1 MGRNSKKNSVDTKY
15 TATLNNLQLSVSQFI
30 ASINIFYQ
38 AVTLKQKKELNEEL
52 LLKTEQWINHTLTN
66 IIEVQKN
73 VSKKKKLMNELVN
86 GDQTTLSIEQIDE
99 MLNKINQVE
108 GKQTHKVID
117 NSPSSPWLSNQI
129 FPRTKKR

>member
-1 MGRNSKKNSVDTKY
+1 MGRSYKKNSVDTKY
-15 TATLNNLQLSVSQFI
+15 IATLNNLQISISQFI

-38 AVTLKQKKELNEEL
+38 AVTVKQKKELNEEL

-66 IIEVQKN
+66 LIEVQKN